1 MPDLVKKWREQ
12 HPYLSAL
19 EDEINA
25 DYNSQK
31 YQKQKEEQQRQR
43 QRNASSAGE
52 VMDLVRTYGDYGLER
67 RAAETPQ
74 PVKEERRTGNI
85 WQQAI
90 SEATPKATAPE
101 SSRQNQRRSYTSP
114 TTERTKENRRLYGM
128 DTTLPEGRY
137 SQITIPETTTKRR
150 TVADIYNDTA
160 TMTRWRELASKDQL
174 TAAEKQE
181 ARAARKE
188 IKSALGFSPSDV
200 EGQGWKSSFS
210 TDELPMVNEL
220 FGIDTSLNNRTN
232 AGAGIMAGVVHALGI
247 DWLSDRIFD
256 AAGIRGEDGSSS
268 PMKSTTTA
276 IQKAQPG
283 AFTVGNIAGS
293 TGELLAISGAVG
305 NAMKG
310 VKWFTEAAPW
320 IQKAISSGITFG
332 INGLQ
337 SGITSTQTKEEWDEQ
352 ERKNAVLAA
361 EFGATYTPREYNP
374 WKQVANVGIST
385 GVGALAGAAG
395 GALET
400 VFGLGTSK
408 ALIRYG
414 LQYNTIFRAIAS
426 GINGIGF
433 ATGSTAIQEASKYLQ
448 YPEGYTA
455 SPSEIASNLAVA
467 FLFSSVSSVISDL
480 KAAPQNRENLLK
492 MMDELTRE
500 YAEVEMKMAGQTGQ
514 ARRETAQRV
523 TELTARIRNSVATS
537 RGMSGVSNEI
547 KNLVAAL
554 DIIDDRMAPI
564 IAGGNGLLGTG
575 DIMAQAE
582 QAGIIPAL
590 RLPAYNGES
599 GGYDLAAVVQ
609 ATGNNVPAPMG
620 EAPAIPEAPAPTE
633 NFPAW
638 YAAYQNAPRPIDQP
652 MQQRP
657 NIPAPAAATPPL
669 PQQSAQGNAAT
680 PPTPPV
686 PQNAAQSPTEG
697 MNWDGIIN
705 EDRIPNL
712 TAGEKKIIEQ
722 MPNASEMPAPL
733 TLSEDRG
740 TMEPAKAE
748 TPPLPQQT
756 AKAPAVEEAK
766 RELKG
771 TIRMPVQGKNV
782 DALEQGA
789 KTGEL
794 TMDSV
799 TIGAKVPGFTRE
811 QQTSLASQIIE
822 GTQSGQK
829 EITAN
834 VPDDGTFTVPN
845 QPGAVAQVLN
855 GLKVKANQ
863 EIEITQALDKYMRGK
878 KNTVVAS
885 DNERQFV
892 GDGYAIVAVSKSAA
906 DYAAK
911 EYNTRQMP
919 LEKLWNQVK
928 DVSESGPPV
937 TEQPRIVY
945 VGKEKQYAIRAG
957 DRTYTVP
964 AKSAELIDGGQL
976 YVGNGSLLVSMNENG
991 DIRGIAIMKPA
1002 NIDADMLKNASFA
1015 KLKGVGDVAQ
1025 SAAKGAEEPENTPAL
1040 RLPKE
1045 PEAPAE
1051 ALPPLK
1057 LPTEQKGEDNG
1068 QVDLGRG
1075 NAVRGSD
1082 AGRRGSELPA
1092 EQPAETE
1099 GLPRNGNRGEEQ
1111 PGTGGEDAQ
1120 GLRGNGAGRAG
1131 SDSGSVTGGDERLSL
1146 PDDGGNETGI
1156 RGKEPV
1162 NRPRNHNKRNYRL
1175 SQDIDST
1182 RPSFRDNLAAIK
1194 LIKSLQKE
1202 GRSPTPEEMDVLA
1215 KYKGWGGLKTD
1226 VLGTGSGSYNAY
1238 QLRQVLTPEEYS
1250 DAKASVLNA
1259 HYTSTKVI
1267 DGIYSALARMG
1278 FSGGNIL
1285 EPSMGVGNF
1294 FGRLPEKFS
1303 KISDLYGVELDSIT
1317 GAIAQYLYPDA
1328 KIDVAG
1334 FQDVLYPDGTF
1345 DLVVGNVPF
1354 SNQIKI
1360 PYRGSSYNLHDF
1372 FFLKALDEMKP
1383 GGVAALI
1390 TSTGTL
1396 DKING
1401 KVQKEIADRANLIAA
1416 FRLPDDAFKTN
1427 AGTSV
1432 TTDLLFLQKK
1442 GDDILDNGVAFGSI
1456 GEINGIPINEY
1467 YVEHPKNI
1475 LGKLA
1480 REKGMYVS
1488 DRTVVHAEEGFEQRF
1503 EAAMKSL
1510 PKDIMKPGSQP
1521 KSGLVIPKKKGQK
1534 TKTEFKVTSD
1544 GAVVQSDG
1552 KVTPVQNKKA
1562 EQTIKDYVQLKNTFN
1577 ALIDAEKS
1585 GNVQGAEEYRRRLNE
1600 QYDSFAAKHGNLS
1613 DKNKKLLSTDDDF
1626 TKLSGL
1632 EIQTKDGIS
1641 KSAIFTRPTISR
1653 AKRTSASSP
1662 QDALAASLNDTGK
1675 VDLPYMAK
1683 LTGRSVADLAKDLEG
1698 DIVYTPDG
1706 DYVLTAQYVS
1716 GNIYEKLAAL
1726 EGREGFETQKKML
1739 EAAIPRRKGP
1749 EEINASLG
1757 SHWIPTET
1765 YTEFLREVFNL
1776 GRNSGEVSFNS
1787 LLGKWDFPRF
1797 YSAVSKYNAP
1807 GVAISD
1813 LVNQTLNGK
1822 NVTVYVKDEDGKRHL
1837 DTKAT
1842 TVAQAKQDQLRQDF
1856 ENWVFA
1862 DKKRAEMLS
1871 DKYNRTMNAY
1881 TPMDYAELAKML
1893 DTGISEDAPKQP
1905 RDYQKT
1911 AVARVVFGGN
1921 TLLHHGVGT
1930 GKTITMIVS
1939 AHVMKHNGL
1948 IHKPMF
1954 VVPNGKVNDFRTE
1967 ILDLYPDA
1975 SVLALDNDSMTPAQI
1990 KRTKAQIATGDW
2002 DYVIIYHSAFE
2013 RLGITPETQ
2022 KSFIEEQIAEYEEAL
2037 RASQEESGKRSDT
2050 RFEKNLAAKLKNLE
2064 EKLKDLSDQQRDD
2077 STYFEDM
2084 GIDALFVDE
2093 AHNFK
2098 KVGFPTTFQISGIES
2113 GTNGKTTDLYMKE
2126 NWLRRQG
2133 GRIILGTATPIT
2145 NTLSEMYNMA
2155 LHVNPD
2161 VYRDIGIYNFD
2172 TWLNTFA
2179 DISAKPEIGPDGKTW
2194 RIKERVRGFKNGN
2207 EMVSLYRQ
2215 FADVI
2220 QTKDVVKGL
2229 PKAKYVTVVSEGT
2242 DLHQKLLDWFA
2253 TRSGNPQGTDNM
2265 LLITSDGRAAG
2276 TDLRLLRNIINE
2288 VDPTATEEMLDLAGS
2303 KLNKCVD
2310 RVLDEYHKSS
2320 NRRGT
2325 QLIFLDLGIKAKEGR
2340 YGGISLYED
2349 LIDKLVKNGI
2359 PREEIANI
2367 QDYDGEEKRTELYDD
2382 MNSGKKRILIGSTAK
2397 MGEGVNAQRKIVAIH
2412 QLSVPYRAD
2421 NLEQQEGRAI
2431 RFGNENDEVRIYRY
2445 IQEKSYDS
2453 YMWQMI
2459 ERKAAYMSQ
2468 ALAGG
2473 DATELEEVGDI
2484 ELSARESKAIATGNP
2499 LIVEKMELQDKAEK
2513 LRILQKNFY
2522 TEQALARKKAEQYP
2536 EIIKKYESEIK
2547 DIDEDIQTV
2556 EKSGKDFSITLGK
2569 TTYTERKEAAEAL
2582 GKILKPANYGKTI
2595 GKVHG
2600 LDIVFHPGSNKTV
2613 DNPDSLEVRGKHSY
2627 TNEAGESS
2635 MGNLTRIMNLAEDA
2649 PQRDKKVLQGLIES
2663 ANKQIEDA
2671 KKVLAGKFEKQEELD
2686 KVTARQREV
2695 DLALGIIEN
2704 EGQVEADRAGD
2715 VEDSRE
2721 VENFNG
2727 NTAPRHPENWKAERV
2742 GDKDKTPMSLTD
2754 IVNMI
2759 RHDFDIPVTTGN
2771 IRSPQSRAQYRRQ
2784 PQSIRSKIANSIPD
2798 IAHELGHHLDNI
2810 YDIRGRISEA
2820 AKKEVVDALPESFKA
2835 LYKDKSTWPG
2845 EGIAEFLK
2853 HYLRNSETAVMDYP
2867 KFSDELF
2874 KMLDSKARAT
2884 LDKLADEVNA
2894 YYALSEQEGNWPV
2907 HNREDKGRGYRGLGE
2922 KLKDM
2927 NTHFRTLFI
2936 DSLEPIKQ
2944 FDDESGG
2951 EAYLF
2956 ATNAAYAGNRA
2967 YAAIT
2972 GDLYDL
2978 RGNKLGV
2985 GLQKALEGIHLNNK
2999 KEYTDF
3005 GMYLI
3010 CRHGPERLAE
3020 GMRVFADDAWDNTA
3034 WMEQTADE
3042 LSEKYPAF
3050 EEAAERL
3057 EEYQHELI
3065 ESYGVASGLYSQET
3079 IDAWLERWE
3088 HYVPFLRWMGDKTG
3102 RTKGQKQGFANQTGP
3117 FRKAR
3122 GSGLEIINPVDNIME
3137 NTVRLIT
3144 ASIRNEVMQKIT
3156 EAASHMEGSGRWL
3169 EQVPMPLARKTW
3181 DGKGLKNKTLDE
3193 FDEYFKAEGKD
3204 LGEKGLD
3211 LIQQILD
3218 NAIDDLLV
3226 QYGRG
3231 KAHGDIVTVMKNGNP
3246 QYWKINDPD
3255 LLRSVTN
3262 MGPTRAGELLNYYG
3276 RVTRFITGNIT
3287 GMNIVWSIASNMPRD
3302 IGTMFTFSKTKN
3314 IAKLLAGIGES
3325 YVNRIKGDKANE
3337 LYKEFMAMGGNST
3350 SAQTAD
3356 KDMAKKARK
3365 ALQKQKTDW
3374 LNPLEWVEFVSD
3386 MIEAGPR
3393 YSYYKICRTKYGM
3406 TPEEAFY
3413 AAMEITVNF
3422 KKAGVLSREINI
3434 LVPFFNAGIQ
3444 GVDRAARWLAADDL
3458 PKEERKEG
3466 RTRRIGVYL
3475 GASLAIAAL
3484 SMGLNLATKRKRDNL
3499 EKLST
3504 YTKNNYFIVPTK
3516 NGKYVAIPKPRE
3528 LAIPIS
3534 LFERIME
3541 YYIGHNPHALDDFWE
3556 YATDN
3561 TLPGVVSGV
3570 AQGDLNSAIGDLGVL
3585 GTFHYLTSNQDFLG
3599 RPIVPDSLAKME
3611 PKDQYDQNTSQLAK
3625 LIGQA
3630 FNLSPKQMDFLG
3642 NNLFGGFW
3650 QWQKALA
3657 PVSGKSDITLG
3668 VQSKWIKDPLYSTD
3682 ITNRMYDQ
3690 RDKLERLKNSN
3701 PDDMEIA
3708 AQYRT
3713 ISDLSSFYG
3722 RYYRLSKNEEETP
3735 QNRMIREAM
3744 LDTILGVEQNA
3755 EVEPARKFLLDV
3767 VEREGSTALMPAVM
3781 EVTVTADDKTT
3792 YNLTSEEYFMH
3803 QTRYE
3808 ALYYNYIRQAMDNQ
3822 PKMTDEEKTSTVEA
3836 AKKIAGIVARG
3847 EAVEDHG
3854 GTYKS
3859 YTKVKDLLEDG
3870 VSEGELINYLS
3881 AKDNADLDGNSKVS
3895 NAELL
3900 HATWKLKIPTDK
3912 AASLIDYSESNSN
3925 LGLKLRTVDDY
3936 GIDTH
3941 EYALVLDALGD
3952 LSVSQEHV
3960 QDAIDEVYGPTT
3972 AKNQQEKA
3980 AMWQALGPTGK
3991 TAWKSSKNP
4000 YDTEV
4005 SEKVRSGLTIPK
4017 D

>member
-1 MPDLVKKWREQ
+1 MASEFLKK
-12 HPYLSAL
+12 LA
-19 EDEINA
+19 
-25 DYNSQK
+25 
-31 YQKQKEEQQRQR
+31 EEQ
-43 QRNASSAGE
+43 AKGIEETFGAG
-52 VMDLVRTYGDYGLER
+52 TYGSTAYIPSQPNKGTM
-67 RAAETPQ
+67 ATPPVPQ
-74 PVKEERRTGNI
+74 PAREEQRENI

-90 SEATPKATAPE
+90 SAATPSTTEPE
-101 SSRQNQRRSYTSP
+101 ASRQAQRRSYASP
-114 TTERTKENRRLYGM
+114 TTERTRENRRLYGM
-128 DTTLPEGRY
+128 DTTLPDGRY
-137 SQITIPETTTKRR
+137 SQITIPEATTKNR
-150 TVADIYNDTA
+150 TLSELYNDA
-160 TMTRWRELASKDQL
+160 TTMNRWRELASKDSL
-174 TAAEKQE
+174 SAEEKKE
-181 ARAARKE
+181 ARAARQE
-188 IKSALGFSPSDV
+188 IERAMRVPLSEVKWNPSMTQEEYQQRTELGNLNNALEVRSSLG
-200 EGQGWKSSFS
+200 SSF
-210 TDELPMVNEL
+210 M
-220 FGIDTSLNNRTN
+220 
-232 AGAGIMAGVVHALGI
+232 AGAVHALGL
-247 DWLSDRIFD
+247 DWLSDRIRGLGGDEFEKMTGNAPSLREVTSTAQKTSP
-256 AAGIRGEDGSSS
+256 AAYS
-268 PMKSTTTA
+268 A
-276 IQKAQPG
+276 
-283 AFTVGNIAGS
+283 GNIAAS
-293 TGELLAISGAVG
+293 AAEMISVGGAVG

-310 VKWFTEAAPW
+310 VEWFAKAPGW
-320 IQKAISSGITFG
+320 IQRALSSGITFG
-332 INGLQ
+332 LSGLQ
-337 SGITSTQTKEEWDEQ
+337 SGVTSTQTKEEWDEQ
-352 ERKNAVLAA
+352 ERKNAALAA
-361 EFGATYTPREYNP
+361 EYGQEYTPREYSVGR
-374 WKQVANVGIST
+374 QIANVGIST
-385 GVGALAGAAG
+385 ATGALAGAAG

-400 VFGLGTSK
+400 AFGIGTSR
-408 ALIRYG
+408 ALIRNG
-414 LQYNTIFRAIAS
+414 LQYNTLFRAIAS
-426 GINGIGF
+426 GINGVGF
-433 ATGSTAIQEASKYLQ
+433 AAGSTAIQEASKYLQ

-455 SPSEIASNLAVA
+455 SASEITSNMAVA
-467 FLFSSVSSVISDL
+467 FLFSSVSSVISDM
-480 KAAPQNRENLLK
+480 KTAPQNRENLLK

-500 YAEVEMKMAGQTGQ
+500 YAEVEMKMAGMTGP
-514 ARRETAQRV
+514 ARRETAQKV
-523 TELTARIRNSVATS
+523 TELTARIRNSIATS

-547 KNLVAAL
+547 KSLAAAL

-564 IAGGNGLLGTG
+564 IAGGNGLLGAG

-582 QAGIIPAL
+582 AAGFNPNTTL
-590 RLPAYNGES
+590 RLPAWDGTPSQPTNLEQ
-599 GGYDLAAVVQ
+599 AVQIVG
-609 ATGNNVPAPMG
+609 ANVPAPMG
-620 EAPAIPEAPAPTE
+620 EAPAIPEAPAPSE

-638 YAAYQNAPRPIDQP
+638 YTAYQNAPRPIDQP

-657 NIPAPAAATPPL
+657 NIPVPASRPATAPAAPPV
-669 PQQSAQGNAAT
+669 PQSAQGNTAT

-686 PQNAAQSPTEG
+686 PQRVAERPTE
-697 MNWDGIIN
+697 
-705 EDRIPNL
+705 
-712 TAGEKKIIEQ
+712 
-722 MPNASEMPAPL
+722 APL
-733 TLSEDRG
+733 TLPGDRG
-740 TMEPAKAE
+740 TMEPAKSE
-748 TPPLPQQT
+748 TPPLPRQT

-789 KTGEL
+789 STGEL

-811 QQTSLASQIIE
+811 QQTSLAEQIIE
-822 GTQSGQK
+822 GVQSGQK
-829 EITAN
+829 EITAK
-834 VPDDGTFTVPN
+834 VPNDGTFTVTN

-928 DVSESGPPV
+928 DVSESGIPV

-991 DIRGIAIMKPA
+991 DIRGIAMMKPA
-1002 NIDADMLKNASFA
+1002 NIDTDMLKNACFA
-1015 KLKGVGDVAQ
+1015 KLKGIGEVAQ
-1025 SAAKGAEEPENTPAL
+1025 SAGERAEEPENTPAL
-1040 RLPKE
+1040 NPPKE
-1045 PEAPAE
+1045 PEAPSKAE
-1051 ALPPLK
+1051 APLR
-1057 LPTEQKGEDNG
+1057 LPTEQKGENNG

-1075 NAVRGSD
+1075 NAERGSD

-1092 EQPAETE
+1092 EQPAEAE

-1131 SDSGSVTGGDERLSL
+1131 GDSGSVAGGDEGLSL
-1146 PDDGGNETGI
+1146 PDDGGDAAGI

-1162 NRPRNHNKRNYRL
+1162 KRPRNHNKRNYRL

-1182 RPSFRDNLAAIK
+1182 RPSFLDNLAAIK
-1194 LIKSLQKE
+1194 LVKTLQKE
-1202 GRSPTPEEMDVLA
+1202 GRGPTPEEMDVLA

-1226 VLGTGSGSYNAY
+1226 VLGTGNGSYHAY
-1238 QLRQVLTPEEYS
+1238 QLRQVLTPEEYN

-1267 DGIYSALARMG
+1267 DGIYSALTRMG

-1303 KISDLYGVELDSIT
+1303 KTSDLYGVELDSIT

-1456 GEINGIPINEY
+1456 GEINGIPVNEY
-1467 YVEHPKNI
+1467 YVDHPKNI

-1488 DRTVVHAEEGFEQRF
+1488 DRTVVHAEEGFQQRF

-1552 KVTPVQNKKA
+1552 KATPVQNKKA

-1585 GNVQGAEEYRRRLNE
+1585 GNIQGAEEYRRRLNE
-1600 QYDSFAAKHGNLS
+1600 QYDGFTAKHGNLS

-1641 KSAIFTRPTISR
+1641 KSAIFTRSTISR

-1683 LTGRSVADLAKDLEG
+1683 LTGRSVEDLAKDLEG

-1726 EGREGFETQKKML
+1726 EGREGFEKQKKML

-1765 YTEFLREVFNL
+1765 YTEFLREVFGL
-1776 GRNSGEVSFNS
+1776 DRSSGEVSFDP
-1787 LLGKWDFPRF
+1787 LLGKWYFPSF
-1797 YSAVSKYNAP
+1797 GTAVSKYDAS
-1807 GVAISD
+1807 GVATPD

-1822 NVTVYVKDEDGKRHL
+1822 NITVYVKDKDGKRHL
-1837 DTKAT
+1837 DTQAT

-1881 TPMDYAELAKML
+1881 APMDYAELAKML

-1939 AHVMKHNGL
+1939 AHVMKHNGI

-2037 RASQEESGKRSDT
+2037 RASREESGQRSDT

-2064 EKLKDLSDQQRDD
+2064 EKLKDLSDQKRDD

-2276 TDLRLLRNIINE
+2276 TDLRLLRNIIHE

-2310 RVLDEYHKSS
+2310 RVLDEYHQSS

-2367 QDYDGEEKRTELYDD
+2367 QDYDGEEKRTKLYDD

-2536 EIIKKYESEIK
+2536 EIIKKYENEIK

-2600 LDIVFHPGSNKTV
+2600 LDIVFHPGSNRTF
-2613 DNPDSLEVRGKHSY
+2613 DSPDSLEVRGKHSY
-2627 TNEAGESS
+2627 TNEVGESAI
-2635 MGNLTRIMNLAEDA
+2635 GNITRILNLAEDA
-2649 PQRDKKVLQGLIES
+2649 PRREKKMLQGLIES
-2663 ANKQIEDA
+2663 GNKQIEDA
-2671 KKVLAGKFEKQEELD
+2671 KKVLAGKFEKQDELD

-2704 EGQVEADRAGD
+2704 EGQVEAESAGD

-2721 VENFNG
+2721 VDNFNS
-2727 NTAPRHPENWKAERV
+2727 NTAPKHPENWKSERV

-2754 IVNMI
+2754 LVNMI

-2771 IRSPQSRAQYRRQ
+2771 IRSPDARAQYRRQ

-2810 YDIRGRISEA
+2810 YDIRGNISEA
-2820 AKKEVVDALPESFKA
+2820 AKQEIIDAMPESFKA
-2835 LYKDKSTWPG
+2835 AYKKEQLPG
-2845 EGIAEFLK
+2845 EGIAEFLRR
-2853 HYLRNSETAVMDYP
+2853 YLQNSEMAAISYP
-2867 KFSDELF
+2867 KFSEEFFGL
-2874 KMLDSKARAT
+2874 LSNKARAT

-2894 YYALSEQEGNWPV
+2894 YYALSEQTGNWPV
-2907 HNREDKGRGYRGLGE
+2907 HNREDKGRDYRGLGE

-2951 EAYLF
+2951 NAYLF

-2978 RGNKLGV
+2978 RANKLGV
-2985 GLQKALEGIHLNNK
+2985 GLQKALEGIRLNNK

-3020 GMRVFADDAWDNTA
+3020 GMQVFADDAWDNTA
-3034 WMEQTADE
+3034 FMEQTAEE
-3042 LSEKYPAF
+3042 LAEKYPNF

-3065 ESYGVASGLYSQET
+3065 EAYGVASGLYSQET
-3079 IDAWLERWE
+3079 IDAWMERWE
-3088 HYVPFLRWMGDKTG
+3088 HYVPFLRWFGETEK
-3102 RTKGQKQGFANQTGP
+3102 RPKGQKQSFANQTRIHG
-3117 FRKAR
+3117 KAV
-3122 GSGLEIINPVDNIME
+3122 GSGLEIINPVDNIIE

-3144 ASIRNEVMQKIT
+3144 ASIRNEVMQEIT
-3156 EAASHMEGSGRWL
+3156 KAAAKMEGAGRWL

-3181 DGKGLKNKTLDE
+3181 DGKGLKSKTLDE
-3193 FDEYFKAEGKD
+3193 FDEYFKGKGKD
-3204 LGEKGLD
+3204 LGKNALD

-3231 KAHGDIVTVMKNGNP
+3231 KAHGDIVTVMKNGKP
-3246 QYWKINDPD
+3246 EYWKVNDPD
-3255 LLRSVTN
+3255 LLRSVTT

-3287 GMNIVWSIASNMPRD
+3287 GMNIVWSITSNNPRD
-3302 IGTMFTFSKTKN
+3302 IGTLFTFSRTKN
-3314 IAKLLAGIGES
+3314 IVKLLAGIGES

-3406 TPEEAFY
+3406 TPEEAFFS
-3413 AAMEITVNF
+3413 AMEITVNF

-3434 LVPFFNAGIQ
+3434 LVPFFNASIQ

-3458 PKEERKEG
+3458 PKEERKAG

-3484 SMGLNLATKRKRDNL
+3484 SMALNLHTKRKRDNL

-3541 YYIGHNPHALDDFWE
+3541 TYIGQNPHAFDDFWE

-3561 TLPGVVSGV
+3561 TLPGVISSL
-3570 AQGDLNSAIGDLGVL
+3570 AQGDLNSAIGDFGVL

-3599 RPIVPDSLAKME
+3599 RPIVPDSLKKLEA
-3611 PKDQYDQNTSQLAK
+3611 KDQYDQNTSQLAK
-3625 LIGQA
+3625 LIGQV
-3630 FNLSPKQMDFLG
+3630 FNASPKQMDFLG

-3657 PVSGKSDITLG
+3657 PVSGKADLTLG
-3668 VQSKWIKDPLYSTD
+3668 VQSKWVKDPLFSTD
-3682 ITNRMYDQ
+3682 ITNRMYDR
-3690 RDKLERLKNSN
+3690 RDKLEKIKNSN
-3701 PDDMEIA
+3701 PEDIDA
-3708 AQYRT
+3708 AAEYRT
-3713 ISDLSSFYG
+3713 TSDLATFYG
-3722 RYYRLSKNEEETP
+3722 RYYRLAKNEEETP
-3735 QNRMIREAM
+3735 QSRVIREAM
-3744 LDTILGVEQNA
+3744 LDIILGVEQNA

-3767 VEREGSTALMPAVM
+3767 VEQTGSTALMPTVM
-3781 EVTVTADDKTT
+3781 EVTVKSDGGTT
-3792 YNLTSEEYFMH
+3792 YNLTAEEYFMH

-3808 ALYYNYIRQAMDNQ
+3808 ALYYNYIRQATDNR
-3822 PKMTDEEKTSTVEA
+3822 PKMSDEEKVSTVEA

-3847 EAVEDHG
+3847 EVVEDHG
-3854 GTYKS
+3854 GTYKA

-3881 AKDNADLDGNSKVS
+3881 AKDNADLDENGKVS

-3900 HATWKLKIPTDK
+3900 HAAGALRIPANK
-3912 AASLIDYSESNSN
+3912 VASLIDYSSSGN
-3925 LGLKLRTVDDY
+3925 LGLKLRAVGDY
-3936 GIDTH
+3936 GVDAE
-3941 EYALVLDALGD
+3941 EYAKVLDALGEQT
-3952 LSVSQEHV
+3952 LSQANVV
-3960 QDAIDEVYGPTT
+3960 AAIDEVYGRTTT
-3972 AKNQQEKA
+3972 ANRKEKA
-3980 AMWQALGPTGK
+3980 AMWQAMNK
-3991 TAWKSSKNP
+3991 SWKAKNNP
-4000 YDTEV
+4000 YDSEV
-4005 SEKVRSGLTIPK
+4005 GNKVSSGLKIPG
-4017 D
+4017 